1 MTSSGGLRS
10 LARAGGVD
18 FPALFGARERTAL
31 ELVDRR
37 QRLAELEC
45 DRDVSVVLMG
55 SWGRSELTSE
65 SDDDF
70 VVLLDGPLR
79 DGFRPTMQAVGEIL
93 GGDGRAPG
101 PEAMFGKPVAATDL
115 RENIGLDA
123 DSNRNLSLRMLLL
136 LESVSACN
144 DEAWAAARQ
153 ACLDGYMDTEVKPYR
168 PPRFLLND
176 VIRYWRTIAV
186 DFEAKHRSRLGD
198 GWGLRNAK
206 LRLSRKLL
214 FSSGLLPVLECHA
227 VDASEIPGF
236 LHERFDLVP
245 ADRVAEAFLAYD
257 AVEPGIRVFR
267 AYDDFVE
274 RLNDGSFRAELKALS
289 LDDADR
295 SAAFRMVRDLG
306 REFQAGLL
314 SLLFDTPELRPLVRE
329 FAIF

>member
-1 MTSSGGLRS
+1 MTSGGGLRK
-10 LARAGGVD
+10 LAEVGSVD
-18 FPALFGARERTAL
+18 FPALFAARDRTAR

-37 QRLAELEC
+37 QRLAALRC

-55 SWGRSELTSE
+55 SWGRAELTSE

-70 VVLLDGPLR
+70 VVLFNGPLR
-79 DGFRPTMQAVGEIL
+79 KDFLPTMQAVGEIL
-93 GGDGRAPG
+93 GGEGRAPG
-101 PEAMFGKPVAATDL
+101 PEDMFGKPVASTDL

-144 DEAWAAARQ
+144 DGAWAAARQ
-153 ACLDGYMDTEVKPYR
+153 GCLDGYMDTEIKPYR

-186 DFEAKHRSRLGD
+186 DFEAKHRSRRGE

-227 VDASEIPGF
+227 VDAADIPAF
-236 LHERFDLVP
+236 LHGRFDLVP

-267 AYDDFVE
+267 AYDNFVE
-274 RLNDGSFRAELKALS
+274 RLNDGAFRAELKTLS
-289 LDDADR
+289 LDDADG
-295 SAAFRMVRDLG
+295 SSAFRLVG
-306 REFQAGLL
+306 AG
-314 SLLFDTPELRPLVRE
+314 
-329 FAIF
+329 